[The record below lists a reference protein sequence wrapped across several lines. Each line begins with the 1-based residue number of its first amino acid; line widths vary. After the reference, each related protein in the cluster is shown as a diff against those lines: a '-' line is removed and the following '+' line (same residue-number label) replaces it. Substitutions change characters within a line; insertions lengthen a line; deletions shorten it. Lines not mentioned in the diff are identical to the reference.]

1 MHINLLIVQDIC
13 YMPLYPDVR
22 ACTIQSVI
30 EYFQNNETRLD
41 MFVLNKWQD
50 KIDYLNHIVSCLE

>member
-1 MHINLLIVQDIC
+1 
-13 YMPLYPDVR
+13 MPLYPDVR

-30 EYFQNNETRLD
+30 EYFQNNETRFD
-41 MFVLNKWQD
+41 MFVMTEWDD